1 MPDVPPGHMSTL
13 LRQQRAT
20 SQQRGRK
27 EDKQKTPYIAWRYPR
42 RARHAKCHAVPNR
55 RKNTTTGHKS
65 NVIFWPIYLGLV
77 KSLNNFAVRTSFRFI
92 SKSNFRLFLK
102 IFTRSLP
109 GPREFAFLRPE
120 WPRYRKF
127 HCLLV
132 IWFKG
137 QRGFSWPTQ
146 IGHNGKPDDLLWY
159 LNIHK
164 LFTLNTIQQGFL
176 TSRGSE

>member
-1 MPDVPPGHMSTL
+1 MPDVPPGHMSSVVWHSWGNSV
-13 LRQQRAT
+13 QQVSNEEARKTNKRHLT
-20 SQQRGRK
+20 SPGDILDVPGMLNAMPCQ
-27 EDKQKTPYIAWRYPR
+27 DR
-42 RARHAKCHAVPNR
+42 RN
-55 RKNTTTGHKS
+55 NTTTGHKS

-109 GPREFAFLRPE
+109 GPKEFAFVRPE

-137 QRGFSWPTQ
+137 QGAFLDQ
-146 IGHNGKPDDLLWY
+146 
-159 LNIHK
+159 HK
-164 LFTLNTIQQGFL
+164 LGTTESQTICCGIWIFTNYLHSIRYNRD
-176 TSRGSE
+176 S